1 MPATRGRGKR
11 APLTRE
17 AVLHGAV
24 RLADAEGLEAVTMRR
39 LAGSLGVEAMS
50 LYHHVPGKESL
61 LDGLVEA
68 LMAEIGA
75 EVGKPPTSEDWRA
88 DVRDRCLSARRVMLR
103 HPWGPALVGSRRS
116 IPPSVY
122 FHFEGLLASLIRGG
136 FSYHLAHQALHTLGS
151 MILGFVQELFSPSAT
166 GEAPDEAADAEAEE
180 ELAAMAAVLPHL
192 AAMAASE
199 LHATGDPTLGW
210 CDSQVEFEFTLD
222 LLLDGLDRRSRAET
236 DVGSGPGS

>member
-1 MPATRGRGKR
+1 M
-11 APLTRE
+11 
-17 AVLHGAV
+17 

-68 LMAEIGA
+68 LMGEIRD
-75 EVGKPPTSEDWRA
+75 EVGEPVTSDDWRS
-88 DVRDRCLSARRVMLR
+88 DVRERCLSARRVMLR

-122 FHFEGLLASLIRGG
+122 VHFEGLLASLIRGG

-151 MILGFVQELFSPSAT
+151 MVLGFVQELFNPSAT
-166 GEAPDEAADAEAEE
+166 GEAPDEAVEAEAEA
-180 ELAAMAAVLPHL
+180 ELVELAAVLPHL
-192 AAMAASE
+192 AAMVASE

-222 LLLDGLDRRSRAET
+222 LLLDGLDRRARDEAR
-236 DVGSGPGS
+236 PGS